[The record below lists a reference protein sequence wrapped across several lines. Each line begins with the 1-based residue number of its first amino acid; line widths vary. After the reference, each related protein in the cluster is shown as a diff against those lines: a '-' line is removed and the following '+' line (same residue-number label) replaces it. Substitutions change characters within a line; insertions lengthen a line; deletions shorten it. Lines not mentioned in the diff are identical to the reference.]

1 MAQSHFIEVDG
12 LRLHYLEDGAG
23 DPVLLLHGWPTS
35 SFLWRNVI
43 GPIAENNRVIAL
55 DLPGF
60 GQSAKPLDASYS
72 FPFYSRVLDGFLDAI
87 GVDATS
93 LVVHDL
99 GGPVGLYWACH
110 HPQRLRR
117 LALLNTLVYPRMSWA
132 VMLFV
137 AACRTPG
144 LRSLAASPWGL
155 KNAMR
160 IGVTTERGTSE
171 EVMRGVLAPFESAGA
186 RRALCMAGSRL
197 HPDGFKEIARMLPSL
212 RVPRAGAGDLRRER
226 PDSSGRREHDA
237 PGRAG
242 PAADRGDGSTRVRA
256 LSPGGPPR
264 RSGPTPRGLPGSKR
278 QRRIANSRPVWAFSL
293 SGSRR

>member
-1 MAQSHFIEVDG
+1 MAQSRFIDVDG
-12 LRLHYLEDGAG
+12 LRLHYLEAG
-23 DPVLLLHGWPTS
+23 SGEPVLLLHGWPTS

-60 GQSAKPLDASYS
+60 GQSEKPLDASYS
-72 FPFYSRVLDGFLDAI
+72 FPFYTRVLGGFLDAI

-117 LALLNTLVYPRMSWA
+117 LALLNTLVYPSMSWA

-137 AACRTPG
+137 VACRTPG
-144 LRSLAASPWGL
+144 LRSLASSPWGL

-160 IGVTTERGTSE
+160 IGVTTERGMSE
-171 EVMRGVLAPFESAGA
+171 EVIRGVQAPFESADA
-186 RRALCMAGSRL
+186 RRALCKAGSRL
-197 HPDGFKEIARMLPSL
+197 HPDGFKEIARRLPSL
-212 RVPRAGAGDLRRER
+212 RVP
-226 PDSSGRREHDA
+226 
-237 PGRAG
+237 
-242 PAADRGDGSTRVRA
+242 VRA
-256 LSPGGPPR
+256 IYGESDRILPDVADTMRQVARDLPQ
-264 RSGPTPRGLPGSKR
+264 TELTALPGCGHFL
-278 QRRIANSRPVWAFSL
+278 QEDRPEELGRLLADFL
-293 SGSRR
+293 AGRGEPAGG

>member
-1 MAQSHFIEVDG
+1 MTQSRFIDVDG
-12 LRLHYLEDGAG
+12 LRLHYLEAG
-23 DPVLLLHGWPTS
+23 SGEPVLLLHGWPTS

-43 GPIAENNRVIAL
+43 GPIAESSRVIAL

-72 FPFYSRVLDGFLDAI
+72 FHFYSRILDGFLDAI

-144 LRSLAASPWGL
+144 LRSLVASPWGL

-160 IGVTTERGTSE
+160 IGVTTARGVSE
-171 EVMRGVLAPFESAGA
+171 EVVRGVQAPFESADA
-186 RRALCMAGSRL
+186 RRALLKAGSRL
-197 HPDGFKEIARMLPSL
+197 HPDGFRDIARMLPSL
-212 RVPRAGAGDLRRER
+212 RVPVRAIYGECDRILPDVENTMRQVARDLPQTEVTALPDCGHFLQEDR
-226 PDSSGRREHDA
+226 PEEVGRLLADFMAVEK
-237 PGRAG
+237 AG
-242 PAADRGDGSTRVRA
+242 P
-256 LSPGGPPR
+256 
-264 RSGPTPRGLPGSKR
+264 
-278 QRRIANSRPVWAFSL
+278 
-293 SGSRR
+293 

>member
-1 MAQSHFIEVDG
+1 MAQSRFIDVDG
-12 LRLHYLEDGAG
+12 LRLHYLEAG
-23 DPVLLLHGWPTS
+23 SGEPVLLLHGWPTS

-43 GPIAENNRVIAL
+43 GPIAENSRVIAL

-72 FPFYSRVLDGFLDAI
+72 FHFYSRILGGFLDAI

-110 HPQRLRR
+110 HPQRLCR

-144 LRSLAASPWGL
+144 LRSLMASPWGL

-160 IGVTTERGTSE
+160 IGVTTARGVSE
-171 EVMRGVLAPFESAGA
+171 EVVRGVQAPFETADA
-186 RRALCMAGSRL
+186 RRALLKAGSGL
-197 HPDGFKEIARMLPSL
+197 HPDGFKDIARMLPSL
-212 RVPRAGAGDLRRER
+212 RVP
-226 PDSSGRREHDA
+226 
-237 PGRAG
+237 
-242 PAADRGDGSTRVRA
+242 VRA
-256 LSPGGPPR
+256 IYGECDR
-264 RSGPTPRGLPGSKR
+264 ILPDVGNTMR
-278 QRRIANSRPVWAFSL
+278 QVARDLPQTEVTALPDCGHFLQEDRPEEVGRLLADFL
-293 SGSRR
+293 AVENAG